1 MSGHWDRMVLK
12 VQMISATGNRSAP
25 VNNRAGFTLI
35 EIVLVLGLIAVATTI
50 LITNFASIADRDNAL
65 TTEEILSAAV
75 RKARFI
81 AASKRTT
88 TYLGFDK
95 ESNSLQ
101 INIEGDEGTETFT
114 LQESFKEIRSAEIR
128 FYLISSSRGLAP
140 AIKAARARMEVKT
153 IRFAADRSS
162 SPFVVEID
170 LGSGAPDRLQFDPFS
185 SLIVTE
191 K

>member
-25 VNNRAGFTLI
+25 ANDRAGFTLI
-35 EIVLVLGLIAVATTI
+35 EIILVLGLIAVATTI
-50 LITNFASIADRDNAL
+50 LITNFAALANRDNTL
-65 TTEEILSAAV
+65 TTEETLSAAV

-95 ESNSLQ
+95 ESNNLQ
-101 INIEGDEGTETFT
+101 VHIEGDEEMEAFP
-114 LQESFKEIRSAEIR
+114 LQESFKETRSAEIR
-128 FYLISSSRGLAP
+128 FYLISSSIGLAP
-140 AIKAARARMEVKT
+140 AIEAARARMEVKT

-170 LGSGAPDRLQFDPFS
+170 FDSGTPTRLQFDPFS
-185 SLIVTE
+185 SLIITE